1 VRARATYESRFR
13 PEPNM
18 ELLESIYERVLGM
31 VRS

>member
-1 VRARATYESRFR
+1 VTYESRFR